1 MKDYSSD
8 KIYLNDILKLV
19 FEKSTEKKNAGLKE
33 LELFVK
39 HRINA
44 YKIDESLESIIEYIK
59 KELLDNNFPYK
70 QQILHGNLRIF
81 EILFYIIN
89 SYNVSEKI
97 YFNVLSVLFKLLNDS
112 TENDKVL
119 IVNIANTM
127 IRLIRGKRKL
137 CILYFQYLFESLIFL
152 YLHCDKE
159 IRNFGYALDE
169 LLKDEISNLFQE
181 DYSTPNNNIS
191 KNANNIND
199 NEQSIKFPIKYMIG
213 KWGENKHPA
222 LKILIISWITFLESI
237 TEIKIINYMDK
248 IVPELFN
255 LLCFHTKDVYQSSEY
270 CLKKILCDIESQ
282 YESLSCEYPE
292 IINEI
297 LEAVTQNCN
306 KLDEK
311 IKICSFE
318 WLEMILK
325 KIKSIL
331 ENLKCE
337 NDEQKLNEYL
347 YQNTCE
353 NNYIRGNVK
362 PQMKFIE
369 EKNKNKND
377 NDTNNYKTLKDIVH
391 KNNKLL
397 LKLGLMEKN
406 EKIKKLSNE
415 LLINNIPHKLFSE
428 ILKVII
434 YNTLNN
440 SILYIS
446 EYVEHC
452 NEIFKFIIA
461 NYPPNLLEK
470 DLSNIE
476 KILLIY
482 LSKNLNAQSI
492 FLILDWTDQLY
503 NQFGEKLFKNEEEY
517 IQKLINIIP
526 PNSEKKNIKNI
537 LLKIMN
543 TLCLICDKQPYHI
556 DYIINLIIEKFSK
569 SQNLI
574 NLYGIKILKSLSKTV
589 NIFTIFKIF
598 CENLLKNKDLYFVIK
613 ITKMLNMFLL
623 GEKECQNI
631 RNELSS
637 RKRTMSMNNVNENK
651 IEDNTEYNL
660 FEKIFCIWSLSPF
673 LSVLLCMYCKYF
685 ELSYYLTLELSK
697 LKLKQNDYIELCQIV
712 QIFESSIF
720 NNIRIKL
727 INPKKNIYLV
737 KTLYALLMLLP
748 QSNSFDSLNN
758 RIKIIKSLSKIDDD
772 EEDDILDKKQKNLGY
787 QLNPVNKRKI
797 INKYINIMKER
808 YQEKI
813 EYEKNLNI
821 DKIEN

>member
-8 KIYLNDILKLV
+8 KTYLNDILKSI
-19 FEKSTEKKNAGLKE
+19 FEKSADKKSAGGKE

-59 KELLDNNFPYK
+59 KELFDNNSPYK

-97 YFNVLSVLFKLLNDS
+97 YFNVLSILFKLLNDS

-119 IVNIANTM
+119 IMNIANT
-127 IRLIRGKRKL
+127 IIKLIRGKRKL
-137 CILYFQYLFESLIFL
+137 CIIYFQYLFESLTFL
-152 YLHCDKE
+152 YLHNDKD
-159 IRNFGYALDE
+159 IRNYGYALDE
-169 LLKDEISNLFQE
+169 LLKDEVSNLFQE

-191 KNANNIND
+191 KSANSIND
-199 NEQSIKFPIKYMIG
+199 NEQSLKFPIKYMIG

-306 KLDEK
+306 KLDDK

-331 ENLKCE
+331 ENTKCE

-353 NNYIRGNVK
+353 NNYIRGNII

-369 EKNKNKND
+369 EKNKEKND
-377 NDTNNYKTLKDIVH
+377 NDVNNYKTLKEIVH

-406 EKIKKLSNE
+406 EKKKKLSTE
-415 LLINNIPHKLFSE
+415 VLINNIPHKLFSE
-428 ILKVII
+428 ILKVIL

-440 SILYIS
+440 NIPSVS

-452 NEIFKFIIA
+452 NQMFKFIIA
-461 NYPPNLLEK
+461 NFPPNLLEK
-470 DLSNIE
+470 DLEKIE

-482 LSKNLNAQSI
+482 LAKTLNTQSI
-492 FLILDWTDQLY
+492 FLILDWTNQLY
-503 NQFGEKLFKNEEEY
+503 NQFGEKLFQNEEEY
-517 IQKLINIIP
+517 IKKLINIIP
-526 PNSEKKNIKNI
+526 QNNEKKNILI
-537 LLKIMN
+537 KIMD
-543 TLCLICDKQPYHI
+543 TLCLICDKQPDHI
-556 DYIINLIIEKFSK
+556 NYIINLIIDKFSK
-569 SQNLI
+569 TQTLI
-574 NLYGIKILKSLSKTV
+574 YVSGIKILKTLSKTV

-598 CENLLKNKDLYFVIK
+598 CENLIKNKDLYFVMK

-631 RNELSS
+631 RNELLS
-637 RKRTMSMNNVNENK
+637 RKRTM
-651 IEDNTEYNL
+651 
-660 FEKIFCIWSLSPF
+660 
-673 LSVLLCMYCKYF
+673 
-685 ELSYYLTLELSK
+685 
-697 LKLKQNDYIELCQIV
+697 
-712 QIFESSIF
+712 
-720 NNIRIKL
+720 
-727 INPKKNIYLV
+727 
-737 KTLYALLMLLP
+737 
-748 QSNSFDSLNN
+748 
-758 RIKIIKSLSKIDDD
+758 
-772 EEDDILDKKQKNLGY
+772 
-787 QLNPVNKRKI
+787 
-797 INKYINIMKER
+797 
-808 YQEKI
+808 
-813 EYEKNLNI
+813 
-821 DKIEN
+821 